1 MERAEMNKE
10 KEQHLQKLEKILDG
24 TNQKLSI
31 RKVELDKEWERL
43 DQLRHQLEQRE
54 LQLQKDKEQFD
65 KEK

>member
-1 MERAEMNKE
+1 MNKE

-43 DQLRHQLEQRE
+43 DQLRQQLEQRE
-54 LQLQKDKEQFD
+54 LQLQKDRE
-65 KEK
+65 